1 MRVRRD
7 QGTPR
12 PTSTPRIGATPAVTS
27 TPTPGS
33 TGSSTTTTSDAFH
46 AGRDMRTRVGVS
58 AVQAGPTTTAT
69 PKLLDDWRSAL
80 LEAAAEDLADAEVL
94 APVRDKAL
102 AEAEA
107 DKGEP
112 LSRQET
118 RAIGREVF
126 KLLKADYE
134 GAKQAHHKDLT
145 KSPSTSKQTERDVL
159 MAHRSRVDQLR
170 DVFSPVAQ
178 RLPGA
183 RDHELVLW
191 ENQNAMVLVDTF
203 APSPKALVVP
213 KQPVSLPIDAAPVL
227 LDELAV
233 LAAHVSDAFMRA
245 TGSPPAGV
253 WINPPQHLTVKQ
265 MHLHVL
271 PDLGPF
277 TKDGAPAKA
286 FLEDP
291 QFRPQLEAFFAGIS
305 RELEARLGPAT

>member
-7 QGTPR
+7 QGTTR
-12 PTSTPRIGATPAVTS
+12 PTTTSPTTGTTPLTTS
-27 TPTPGS
+27 TTS
-33 TGSSTTTTSDAFH
+33 TTGPSSTTGSDAFH
-46 AGRDMRTRVGVS
+46 ASRDMRTRVGVS

-69 PKLLDDWRSAL
+69 PKLLDDWRGAL

-102 AEAEA
+102 ARAEAE
-107 DKGEP
+107 KGEP
-112 LSRQET
+112 LGRQEI
-118 RAIGREVF
+118 RAIGRDVF
-126 KLLKADYE
+126 KALKADYE
-134 GAKQAHHKDLT
+134 AAKQAHHQDLT
-145 KSPSTSKQTERDVL
+145 KSPSTKKQTERDVL
-159 MAHRSRVDQLR
+159 MAHRPRVDQLR

-183 RDHELVLW
+183 RDHEIVLW
-191 ENQNAMVLVDTF
+191 ENANAMVLVDTF

-213 KQPVSLPIDAAPVL
+213 KQPVSLPIDASPVL

-233 LAAHVSDAFMRA
+233 IAAHVSDAFMRA
-245 TGSPPAGV
+245 AGSPPAGI

-277 TKDGAPAKA
+277 TQDGAPAKA

-291 QFRPQLEAFFAGIS
+291 QFRPQLEAYFAGIS
-305 RELEARLGPAT
+305 REIAAKLGPAS

>member
-7 QGTPR
+7 QGVTR
-12 PTSTPRIGATPAVTS
+12 PTPITPGT
-27 TPTPGS
+27 TPT
-33 TGSSTTTTSDAFH
+33 TSTTTPPSTSTAPAGGDAFH
-46 AGRDMRTRVGVS
+46 ASRDMRTRVGVT
-58 AVQAGPTTTAT
+58 AIQAGPTTTAT
-69 PKLLDDWRSAL
+69 PKLLDDWRASL

-94 APVRDKAL
+94 APVRDQAL
-102 AEAEA
+102 ARAEA

-112 LSRQET
+112 LSRQEI
-118 RAIGREVF
+118 RAVGRAVF
-126 KLLKADYE
+126 KQLETDYE
-134 GAKQAHHKDLT
+134 AAKQAHHKDLT
-145 KSPSTSKQTERDVL
+145 KLPSTKKQTERDVL
-159 MAHRSRVDQLR
+159 MAHRPRVDQLR

-183 RDHELVLW
+183 RDHEIVLW
-191 ENQNAMVLVDTF
+191 ENSNAMVLVDTF

-213 KQPVSLPIDAAPVL
+213 KQPVSLPIDASPVL

-233 LAAHVSDAFMRA
+233 IAAHVSDAFMRA
-245 TGSPPAGV
+245 TGSPPAGI

-277 TKDGAPAKA
+277 TADGAPAKA

-291 QFRPQLEAFFAGIS
+291 QFRPRLEAFFADVG
-305 RELEARLGPAT
+305 REIEAKLGPAT

>member
-7 QGTPR
+7 QGVPR
-12 PTSTPRIGATPAVTS
+12 PTTTPGTATTAMPSTSTTTGATGPSA
-27 TPTPGS
+27 
-33 TGSSTTTTSDAFH
+33 TTTSDAFH
-46 AGRDMRTRVGVS
+46 ASRDMRTRVGVS

-102 AEAEA
+102 AQAEA

-112 LSRQET
+112 LSRQEI
-118 RAIGREVF
+118 RAVGRAVF
-126 KLLKADYE
+126 TQLKADYE
-134 GAKQAHHKDLT
+134 DAKQAHHEDLT
-145 KSPSTSKQTERDVL
+145 KSPSTTKQTERDVL
-159 MAHRSRVDQLR
+159 MAQRPRVEQLR

-183 RDHELVLW
+183 RDQEIVLW
-191 ENQNAMVLVDTF
+191 ENANAMVLVDTF

-213 KQPVSLPIDAAPVL
+213 KQPVSLPVDASPVL

-233 LAAHVSDAFMRA
+233 IAAHVSDAFMRA
-245 TGSPPAGV
+245 TGSPPAGI

-265 MHLHVL
+265 LHLHVL

-277 TKDGAPAKA
+277 TQDGAPAKA

-291 QFRPQLEAFFAGIS
+291 QFRPQIEAFFADVS
-305 RELEARLGPAT
+305 REIAAKLGPAS